1 MGFGW
6 LTMTRLASLLLLLA
20 PAARGGVHY
29 SGDQFRPLPA
39 RWNGFLPDLRQL
51 RTPAGPLHARY
62 LADLARLRAV
72 AAPSADQL
80 ADLGAL
86 HLRLDRPADALA
98 VLRPAARRFPDHFRV
113 AAHLGTAWNR
123 LGDLPRAAEA
133 LDDAVRLA
141 TPEHQPLEEL
151 HRTLVR
157 LRLTERTTDAPDK
170 LFADPPPA
178 AAVARVQELLLSLP
192 ADGRLLWL
200 LAELAVA
207 AGDVRPAAAMLDGCV
222 TEFGMG
228 SAKLRDRRQ
237 AVRQL
242 ADAAERQGHATVSRI
257 PFRSPR
263 AFARLIDP
271 ALLPAVTTG
280 VNPLSWAVLGE
291 TEIDGRGR
299 PTFLAH
305 LEKLDGRRVEVAG
318 HATPVGTGEATVGAF
333 LLTEAAVGCW
343 FCEVPGPTQVVRVE
357 LPDGVSVAAPRGAVR
372 VTGVLRLNRT
382 DPEGLPV
389 RVEEARVRAAD

>member
-1 MGFGW
+1 M
-6 LTMTRLASLLLLLA
+6 RRALLMVLVLA
-20 PAARGGVHY
+20 PTAEAGVHY
-29 SGDQFRPLPA
+29 SGDTFRPLPA

-51 RTPAGPLHARY
+51 RAPAGPLHDRY
-62 LADLARLRAV
+62 AAALAALERV
-72 AAPSADQL
+72 PTPTADQL

-86 HLRLDRPADALA
+86 HLRLNQPTRALG
-98 VLRPAARRFPDHFRV
+98 VLRPAVRQRPEHFRL
-113 AAHLGTAWNR
+113 AANLGAAWHLH
-123 LGDLPRAAEA
+123 GDLMQAADA
-133 LDDAVRLA
+133 LDEAVRLA
-141 TPEHQPLEEL
+141 PPGLRPGEEL

-157 LRLTERTTDAPDK
+157 RRLAEGPAREPAAPDR

-178 AAVARVQELLLSLP
+178 DAVGRVQGLLLSLP

-207 AGDVRPAAAMLDGCV
+207 AGDVRAAAAMLDGCV

-228 SAKLRDRRQ
+228 SPTLRARRQ

-242 ADAAERQGHATVSRI
+242 ADAAEKQGHAPPSAV
-257 PFRSPR
+257 PFQSPR

-271 ALLPAVTTG
+271 AALPAVKREG

-291 TEIDGRGR
+291 TEIGPRGR
-299 PTFLAH
+299 PTFLPY
-305 LEKLDGRRVEVAG
+305 LETLDGRRVELPG
-318 HATPVGTGEATVGAF
+318 HMTPVGTAEAEVGAF

-343 FCEVPGPTQVVRVE
+343 FCEVPGPTQAVRVE
-357 LPDGVSVAAPRGAVR
+357 LPDGASTPVARGAVR
-372 VTGVLRLNRT
+372 VTGVLKLNRA

-389 RVEEARVRAAD
+389 MIVEATVRPAD